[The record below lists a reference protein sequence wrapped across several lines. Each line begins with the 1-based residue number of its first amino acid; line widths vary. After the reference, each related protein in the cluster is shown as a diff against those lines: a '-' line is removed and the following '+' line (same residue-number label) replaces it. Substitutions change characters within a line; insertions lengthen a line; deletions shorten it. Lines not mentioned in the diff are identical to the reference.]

1 LKRDHKQYQI
11 LISGVGGQGVL
22 FITRLLAEAAIGKD
36 MSVFT
41 SETHGMAQRGGTVV
55 SHLKVGSFT
64 SPLIIPG
71 EADGLVAL
79 KAENVAQHGDY
90 LRPGAWAVVNSAEA
104 IDVQNRFS
112 IHRCDA
118 DRLSREIGNPRAL
131 NLIVLG
137 FLLACTAGGGAACPE
152 LFCSLDDIRSVLDKR
167 LAGKAPLLQA
177 SNRALEAGSG
187 GAIELWR

>member
-1 LKRDHKQYQI
+1 
-11 LISGVGGQGVL
+11 
-22 FITRLLAEAAIGKD
+22 
-36 MSVFT
+36 
-41 SETHGMAQRGGTVV
+41 
-55 SHLKVGSFT
+55 
-64 SPLIIPG
+64 
-71 EADGLVAL
+71 
-79 KAENVAQHGDY
+79 
-90 LRPGAWAVVNSAEA
+90 VVNSAEA